1 MPKKKYSRAR
11 IIAKT
16 LIASL
21 ALGCGAGRAGA
32 AENRPFPLGL
42 AYPGCI
48 KPGNVDQAA
57 MNKTVLDAWTTYKA
71 KYIKAATSIQ
81 GGYYI
86 EMRTTNAP
94 DQDKSSSEANGYGMI
109 LAALMAGPKGEPDAR
124 TYFDG
129 FFHLF
134 DKNRS
139 GTNSALMSFSVG
151 PGESSHQNS
160 ATDGD
165 MDIAYALLL
174 ADYQWGSAG
183 AVNYLNEAKRIITDG
198 IKKSE
203 VGQASHRTTL
213 GDWDKNGLNTRSSD
227 WMAGHMTAFQKATG
241 DASWGDARKTIF
253 NLVSAIVSGYSSKT
267 GLMPDFVV
275 GDPAKPAAPNFL
287 EKETDGDYSW
297 NACRF
302 PMRMAVDYAH
312 NGSAESKSALAK
324 ISGWI
329 KGATGGNPA
338 SIMAGYK
345 LDGTALV
352 TYGNMAFAAPL
363 IASAI
368 ADASNQ
374 EFLDKGWAYL
384 ASTKQNEYY
393 GDSIELLT
401 MLLLSGNWW
410 APDAALPTALAPD
423 LGRTARHGESA
434 SRLAPTLNLL
444 GRSLNGRA
452 QHIAGITVPRK

>member
-1 MPKKKYSRAR
+1 MSNANPGSRLRAS
-11 IIAKT
+11 AKS
-16 LIASL
+16 LIAL
-21 ALGCGAGRAGA
+21 LGICCWIGQPAAAA
-32 AENRPFPLGL
+32 AEKRPFPMGL

-48 KPGNVDQAA
+48 RPGNVDQAA
-57 MNKTVLDAWTTYKA
+57 MNKAVLDAWTVYKG
-71 KYIKAATSIQ
+71 KYLKTATTIP

-94 DQDKSSSEANGYGMI
+94 ELDKSSSEATGYGMI
-109 LAALMAGPKGEPDAR
+109 LTALLAGPNGEPQAQ

-129 FFHLF
+129 FFRLF

-139 GTNSALMSFSVG
+139 GTNNALMSFSVG
-151 PGESSHQNS
+151 PNENSHQNS

-183 AVNYLNEAKRIITDG
+183 SLNYLTEAKKIINDG
-198 IKKSE
+198 IRKSE
-203 VGQASHRTTL
+203 MGQSSYRTTL

-227 WMAGHMTAFQKATG
+227 WMAGHMSAYQKATG
-241 DASWGDARKTIF
+241 DTFWGEARKTVF
-253 NLVSAIVSGYSSKT
+253 KLVTAMGSAHSPNT

-275 GDPAKPAAPNFL
+275 GDPAKPAPPKFL
-287 EKETDGDYSW
+287 EKDTDGDYSW

-302 PMRMAVDYAH
+302 PLRMAVDFAH
-312 NGSAESKSALAK
+312 NRSAESKAAVDK
-324 ISGWI
+324 ISKWLIGVT
-329 KGATGGNPA
+329 AGNPA
-338 SIMAGYK
+338 AIRAGYK

-352 TYGNMAFAAPL
+352 TYNHMSFAGPL

-374 EFLDKGWAYL
+374 EFLNKGWAYL

-393 GDSIELLT
+393 GDSIALLT
-401 MLLLSGNWW
+401 QLLLSGNWW
-410 APDAALPTALAPD
+410 APDAILPPSTGLAADRNRPAKVRKAASPGYIGKAGSDARSVDGRALP
-423 LGRTARHGESA
+423 
-434 SRLAPTLNLL
+434 
-444 GRSLNGRA
+444 SL
-452 QHIAGITVPRK
+452 

>member
-1 MPKKKYSRAR
+1 MPGPVAKIKFVRLINVRAK
-11 IIAKT
+11 ACMAF
-16 LIASL
+16 LSL
-21 ALGCGAGRAGA
+21 CCGAGPAVA
-32 AENRPFPLGL
+32 AEKRPFPMGL
-42 AYPGCI
+42 TYPGCI
-48 KPGNVDQAA
+48 KPGNVDQTA
-57 MNKTVLDAWTTYKA
+57 MNKAVLDAWTLYKS
-71 KYIKAATSIQ
+71 KYIKAATSIT

-94 DQDKSSSEANGYGMI
+94 DKDKSSSEANGYGMI
-109 LAALMAGPKGEPDAR
+109 LAALMAGPKGEADAQ

-129 FFHLF
+129 FFRLF

-151 PGESSHQNS
+151 PGENSHQNA

-174 ADYQWGSAG
+174 ADYQWGSGG
-183 AVNYLNEAKRIITDG
+183 AVNYLTEAKRIITEG

-203 VGQASHRTTL
+203 MGQSSHRTTL

-241 DASWGDARKTIF
+241 DAFWGDARKTIF
-253 NLVSAIVSGYSSKT
+253 DLVQAIGAGYSSKT

-302 PMRMAVDYAH
+302 PLRMAVDYAH

-324 ISGWI
+324 ISSWI
-329 KGATGGNPA
+329 NGAASGNPA

-352 TYGNMAFAAPL
+352 TYGNMAFTAPL
-363 IASAI
+363 IAASI
-368 ADASNQ
+368 AGASNQ
-374 EFLDKGWAYL
+374 DFLNKGWAYL
-384 ASTKQNEYY
+384 ASTRQNEYY
-393 GDSIELLT
+393 GDSIALLT
-401 MLLLSGNWW
+401 LLLLSGNWW
-410 APDAALPTALAPD
+410 APEAVLPTGLAK
-423 LGRTARHGESA
+423 GRSASHGLAA
-434 SRLAPTLNLL
+434 SRLPLGVDVSGRTVSTPTSITSPL
-444 GRSLNGRA
+444 SL
-452 QHIAGITVPRK
+452 